1 MSLLSLRVSDFALNK
16 GQFSILKRIMST
28 SFGQKVIE
36 FNRALNFTDALPDGF
51 QVLNP
56 FMDNPETMVVM
67 EQFYQKFYKDNLQRK
82 FIVGIN
88 PSRHGA
94 GVTGVP
100 FTDTKRLESA
110 CGIAMPSAHTH
121 EISSV
126 FMYDMIS
133 EFGGAMDF
141 YKQFYVN
148 SPFPLA
154 IVRKNTAGKWLN
166 ANYYDD
172 KELFKCV
179 ENFMIESVKK
189 HIILGLDTSE
199 VFILGKKN
207 AEFIK
212 KINDKENFFE
222 KMTVLEH
229 PRYIQQY
236 KSKEKQLYIDK
247 YILALNH

>member
-1 MSLLSLRVSDFALNK
+1 MSK
-16 GQFSILKRIMST
+16 SIAN
-28 SFGQKVIE
+28 KVIE
-36 FNRALNFTDALPDGF
+36 FNTQLHYSDQLPDGY

-56 FMDNPETMVVM
+56 YMDNPETMDVM
-67 EQFYQKFYKDNLQRK
+67 RQFYYKFYNDSNSRK

-100 FTDTKRLESA
+100 FTDTKRLESE
-110 CGIAMPSAHTH
+110 CGIKMDSAHTH

-126 FMYDMIS
+126 YMYDMIA
-133 EFGGAMDF
+133 EYGGTATF
-141 YKQFYVN
+141 YKQFYIN

-154 IVRKNTAGKWLN
+154 IVRKTKEGKWLN

-172 KELFKCV
+172 STLFELVKD
-179 ENFMIESVKK
+179 FMIDSLKK
-189 HIILGLDTSE
+189 HISLGLETED

-207 AEFIK
+207 AQFIHK
-212 KINDKENFFE
+212 LNQEAKLFGNLK
-222 KMTVLEH
+222 VLEH

-247 YILALNH
+247 YILTLNHLL